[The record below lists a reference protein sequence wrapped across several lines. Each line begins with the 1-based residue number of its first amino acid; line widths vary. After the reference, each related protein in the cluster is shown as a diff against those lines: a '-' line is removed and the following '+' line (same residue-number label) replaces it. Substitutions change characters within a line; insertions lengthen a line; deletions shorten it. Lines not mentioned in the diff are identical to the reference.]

1 MSNSS
6 SSEPAWDKEK
16 AKAAGAAISNYM
28 KQGVMDNM
36 MPIVL
41 AVIGIVFYGLSYW
54 KLGVIQ
60 NSNNNWDAM
69 NGEVIPTIFFIVIG
83 FLFMVI
89 ASILYFISMPNI
101 LPIGYYAAMLSTV
114 TLMLSITAISI
125 AIITR

>member
-1 MSNSS
+1 MSN
-6 SSEPAWDKEK
+6 EWNQEK
-16 AKAAGAAISNYM
+16 AKATGIAVSNYM
-28 KQGVMDNM
+28 KQGLMDNV

-69 NGEVIPTIFFIVIG
+69 NGDTIPTIFFIVIG

-89 ASILYFISMPNI
+89 ASILYFVSMPDI
-101 LPIGYYAAMLSTV
+101 LPIGYYASMLSTV
-114 TLMLSITAISI
+114 TLMLSVTAISI

>member
-1 MSNSS
+1 MSTAPTNPVALIT
-6 SSEPAWDKEK
+6 ENP
-16 AKAAGAAISNYM
+16 YM
-28 KQGVMDNM
+28 KYAGNTFMNNA
-36 MPIVL
+36 MPIIL

-69 NGEVIPTIFFIVIG
+69 NGDVVPTIFFIVIG

-89 ASILYFISMPNI
+89 ASILYFVSMPNI
-101 LPIGYYAAMLSTV
+101 LPLGYYAAMLSTV
-114 TLMLSITAISI
+114 TLMLSVTAISI

>member
-1 MSNSS
+1 M
-6 SSEPAWDKEK
+6 KY
-16 AKAAGAAISNYM
+16 AGNTFMNNA
-28 KQGVMDNM
+28 
-36 MPIVL
+36 MPIIL

-69 NGEVIPTIFFIVIG
+69 NGDVVPTIFFIVIG

-89 ASILYFISMPNI
+89 ASILYFVSMPNI
-101 LPIGYYAAMLSTV
+101 LPLGYYAAMLSTV
-114 TLMLSITAISI
+114 TLMLSVTAISI